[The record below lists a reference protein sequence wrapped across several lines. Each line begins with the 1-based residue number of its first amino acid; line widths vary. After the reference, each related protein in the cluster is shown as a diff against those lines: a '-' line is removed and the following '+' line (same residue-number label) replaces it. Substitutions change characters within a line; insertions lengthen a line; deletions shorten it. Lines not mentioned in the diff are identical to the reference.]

1 MAWERSVWPDAR
13 LVRGARVRNPDGVKQ
28 SWNVSD
34 RDEYMMTGEVV
45 IIDTKNGRTF
55 RTNGDNLEVFVADPP
70 IDPGPSYWSQRAR
83 ELASM
88 S

>member
-13 LVRGARVRNPDGVKQ
+13 LVRGARVRTPNGKETWAVA
-28 SWNVSD
+28 D
-34 RDEYMMTGEVV
+34 RDEYMMVGEVV
-45 IIDTKNGRTF
+45 VEDTRNGRTF

-70 IDPGPSYWSQRAR
+70 IDPGPSYWSQRAQ